1 MCARSRV
8 APATDGSRGGRRW
21 DRARLSF
28 DVAARK
34 ISPRD
39 LVDAGQGTIRGKNTS
54 PESELETGTRS
65 GLRFGSL
72 GRGRTRISDARSTNA
87 SRATSCL
94 NALQKSLPAVS
105 KLAGS
110 LGASATD
117 LAHAAAIA
125 DATSRDTPAASPR
138 SAAILQRSSSG
149 NSLSTGHD
157 SRWAASAAIDDAPG
171 GSPPLHAAA
180 TSPAAPSSAPN
191 SESFRRIPSYLA
203 VSNATG
209 VRIGRY
215 LNVDPFTGAAVV
227 ADGAEG
233 T

>member
-1 MCARSRV
+1 M
-8 APATDGSRGGRRW
+8 
-21 DRARLSF
+21 
-28 DVAARK
+28 
-34 ISPRD
+34 
-39 LVDAGQGTIRGKNTS
+39 
-54 PESELETGTRS
+54 
-65 GLRFGSL
+65 
-72 GRGRTRISDARSTNA
+72 GRGRTRISEARSANA
-87 SRATSCL
+87 SRVTSCL

-125 DATSRDTPAASPR
+125 DATSRVTPAASPR

-149 NSLSTGHD
+149 KSLSTGHD
-157 SRWAASAAIDDAPG
+157 SRYVVSAAMDEAPG

-215 LNVDPFTGAAVV
+215 LNVGAAGAAAAAVG
-227 ADGAEG
+227 ADG